1 MLLNI
6 PAIISNFLKVD
17 ISDVKKRL
25 QVLSLSELVDL
36 LQYIRDDNYDGA
48 FKIYSGSAVWNS
60 KKLSVVYMLAC
71 QLETNSSLIVW

>member
-25 QVLSLSELVDL
+25 QVMSLTELVDL
-36 LQYIRDDNYDGA
+36 LQFIRNDDYEGA
-48 FKIYSGSAVWNS
+48 FKIYSGSAV
-60 KKLSVVYMLAC
+60 
-71 QLETNSSLIVW
+71 